1 MFILLIT
8 IAIMLLT
15 AFLIYVLYVLEKALK
30 MESEFKKLKSSIES
44 QKQDINNVKEEL
56 RHTDLNVFLLQ
67 NYTKQIE
74 INNNLNSDILNIK
87 YEYIINI
94 YKLLLYRK
102 ISNQILEYLF
112 AEPNKEKYFKTDDL
126 FEDENS
132 KGKKFPIIIAR
143 INIKNIPKNKIN
155 LIIDFLMFMKEKCS
169 SIIHFSDNSS
179 IFQLDL
185 LTQLLG
191 GPISN
196 DTSTEK
202 SYLNINQTLSLLF
215 DNLYETQQ
223 NNINNTIFIYNQ
235 GNDMFKRIKEELV
248 IIKDKI
254 IKEDKKDIIHDLS
267 NKENGSEDSN
277 GSTSQNN
284 NGNDIFNEIKN
295 ILYPN
300 STQKEIIINKINKSM
315 KILSDIEITQ
325 TNCEKLNINLTEENS
340 RKNYDIKFLFEE
352 WRKAF
357 NKGYRTNPIYRKLVK
372 WENDTSLQSIKENL
386 SKLAP
391 DLKVEL
397 FIKDYHNFSK
407 IISRVITDNEI
418 NNYNS

>member
-1 MFILLIT
+1 MYILLNT
-8 IAIMLLT
+8 IVIMLLT
-15 AFLIYVLYVLEKALK
+15 AFLVYHLKKALK
-30 MESEFKKLKSSIES
+30 MESEFKNLKSSIES
-44 QKQDINNVKEEL
+44 QKQDMKDLKEEL

-87 YEYIINI
+87 YEYVINI

-102 ISNQILEYLF
+102 ISNQILEHLL
-112 AEPNKEKYFKTDDL
+112 AEPNKDKYFKTDDL

-155 LIIDFLMFMKEKCS
+155 LIIDFLMFIKEKCS

-191 GPISN
+191 SPISS
-196 DTSTEK
+196 DASEEK
-202 SYLNINQTLSLLF
+202 SYLNINQALSLLF

-235 GNDMFKRIKEELV
+235 GNDFFKQIKEELE
-248 IIKDKI
+248 IMKDKI
-254 IKEDKKDIIHDLS
+254 INEDKKDITVDLS

-277 GSTSQNN
+277 GNTSQNK

-300 STQKEIIINKINKSM
+300 NTQKEVIINKINKSI

-340 RKNYDIKFLFEE
+340 NKNYDIKFLFEE

-357 NKGYRTNPIYRKLVK
+357 NKGYRTNPIYRKLIK
-372 WENDTSLQSIKENL
+372 LENDTTLQSIKENL

-391 DLKVEL
+391 NLKVEL

-407 IISRVITDNEI
+407 IISRVISDNEI